1 MAILVD
7 GGTRILLQ
15 GITGHTGANLAGR
28 MRDEGS
34 PLVAGV
40 SPGRAGGQVAGAPV
54 FASCREAVAA
64 TGADASFVCVPARLA
79 LDAVLEAVDAGLRT
93 IVVYAE
99 GVPVHDAMLMSAYGA
114 ARGAH
119 VLGPN
124 SAGCISPGQANLSD
138 LNGRLLVPGPVGIV
152 SKSGTLTYEVIAE
165 LNRLGLGQSS
175 VVCLGGDPV
184 VGASHADLLAMFDAD
199 PATEAVVL
207 IGEIGGRSEL
217 DAADVVA
224 RMGKP
229 VVAYIAGLHAP
240 AGKSMGH
247 AGALLG
253 SAEENVPGKRAALAA
268 AGASVVPD
276 LLGIAE
282 AVAAALAPRRVD
294 ETRRTERR

>member
-7 GGTRILLQ
+7 GETRILVQ
-15 GITGHTGANLAGR
+15 GITGHTGANLAAR
-28 MRDEGS
+28 MRDEGG

-40 SPGRAGGQVAGAPV
+40 SPGRPGGTVGGAPV

-64 TGADASFVCVPARLA
+64 TGADASFVCVPARVV

-99 GVPVHDAMLMSAYGA
+99 GVPIHDAVFMSAYGA
-114 ARGAH
+114 ARGARI
-119 VLGPN
+119 LGPN

-138 LNGRLLVPGPVGIV
+138 LNGRLLVPGSVGIV

-165 LNRLGLGQSS
+165 LNGLGLGQST

-184 VGASHADLLAMFDAD
+184 VGTSHADVLEMFDTDAS
-199 PATEAVVL
+199 TEAVVL

-217 DAADVVA
+217 DAAEVVA
-224 RMGKP
+224 RMRKP

-240 AGKSMGH
+240 AGKRMGH

-253 SAEENVPGKRAALAA
+253 SAEENVPGKRAALAQ

-276 LLGIAE
+276 LLGIAD
-282 AVAAALAPRRVD
+282 AVANALTPRRRSVQ
-294 ETRRTERR
+294 